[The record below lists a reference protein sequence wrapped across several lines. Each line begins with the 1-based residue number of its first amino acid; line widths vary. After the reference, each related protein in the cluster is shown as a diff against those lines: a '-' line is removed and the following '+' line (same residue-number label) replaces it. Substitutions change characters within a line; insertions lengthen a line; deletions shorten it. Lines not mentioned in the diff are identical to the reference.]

1 MTPIQAFRFMQSK
14 RLDFKALMILEQ
26 MNGYPSRVLTNQVV
40 MDSMKEKISSPA
52 TTYKYISRLKK
63 HKYIKDV
70 RVKDQD
76 ERCHY
81 IEITDTGRELIREWL

>member
-1 MTPIQAFRFMQSK
+1 MTPIQAFRFMKLK

-40 MDSMKEKISSPA
+40 MDLVKEKISSPA

-63 HKYIKDV
+63 HKYINDV
-70 RVKDQD
+70 RVKGQDQ
-76 ERCHY
+76 RCHY
-81 IEITDTGRELIREWL
+81 IEITDTGKELIREWL

>member
-14 RLDFKALMILEQ
+14 RMGFKALMILEQ

-40 MDSMKEKISSPA
+40 TDLTKEKISSPA

-70 RVKDQD
+70 RVRDQD

-81 IEITDTGRELIREWL
+81 IEITETGKELIKEWL